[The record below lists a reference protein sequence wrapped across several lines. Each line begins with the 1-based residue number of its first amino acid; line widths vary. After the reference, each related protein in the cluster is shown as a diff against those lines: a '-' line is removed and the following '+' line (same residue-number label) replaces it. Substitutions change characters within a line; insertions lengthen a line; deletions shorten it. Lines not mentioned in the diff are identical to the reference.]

1 MQRVLYN
8 IVTIVVV
15 FIILSACGTR
25 KNSNVS
31 KQEVPVE
38 INIKSDNNS
47 RIAFVN
53 LDIYRF
59 RLLDELRSFQSV
71 YLTLVD
77 EDETPEIVVDITIDN
92 FILWPKD
99 ERTSRQVFRRN
110 IQTGT
115 NSAGKP
121 VYETVSASVDITQT
135 QIRSSAR
142 FIARITFKTS
152 TPPVVFERSFS
163 PNYQYN
169 NISTSNIQ
177 GDIRALDPRLISAGA
192 FNMEPTEEEFLLALS
207 NQELTRRISTEI
219 RKHYQ

>member
-1 MQRVLYN
+1 MQRILYN
-8 IVTIVVV
+8 IATIVVV

-25 KNSNVS
+25 KNSNAS

-59 RLLDELRSFQSV
+59 RLLDELRGFQSV
-71 YLTLVD
+71 YLTLAD
-77 EDETPEIVVDITIDN
+77 ENETPEIVVDITIDN

-142 FIARITFKTS
+142 FIARITFKAS